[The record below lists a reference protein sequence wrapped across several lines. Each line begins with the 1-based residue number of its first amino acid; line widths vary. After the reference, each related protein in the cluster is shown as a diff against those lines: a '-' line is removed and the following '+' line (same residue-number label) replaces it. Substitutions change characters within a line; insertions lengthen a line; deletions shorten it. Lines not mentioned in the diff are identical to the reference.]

1 MIDQKRSFCY
11 NTSMKNIFAK
21 QMPVEFAPAHT
32 NLHSYRYIGEE
43 MEALG
48 NRLDAARK
56 SLAGARS
63 SWARW
68 YWKETLDRLLMQWRA
83 LPILHDGQAEMTLIP
98 KWSVDYEW
106 WENSTELAPW
116 DISEKIFN
124 KIYRP
129 NLDESWERIRTERIM
144 RCNCW

>member
-1 MIDQKRSFCY
+1 MTHINHS
-11 NTSMKNIFAK
+11 
-21 QMPVEFAPAHT
+21 

-48 NRLDAARK
+48 ARLDAARSALSQAK
-56 SLAGARS
+56 N

-68 YWKETLDRLLMQWRA
+68 YWSETVDRLLMQWRA

-98 KWSVDYEW
+98 RWTIDYNYYETSDEIASW
-106 WENSTELAPW
+106 DLTEKVF
-116 DISEKIFN
+116 ER
-124 KIYRP
+124 IYRP

-144 RCNCW
+144 RCNCQ